1 MDIIKGKFDLKDEV
15 IRTKTQLI
23 AILEKENKYLEKEI
37 ERLKIELAQLP
48 KQTFSNP
55 NISKKGKIIQIR

>member
-1 MDIIKGKFDLKDEV
+1 MTKETHQDKIIS
-15 IRTKTQLI
+15 
-23 AILEKENKYLEKEI
+23 ANKKIIELLEKEI

-55 NISKKGKIIQIR
+55 NISNKGKIIQLR